1 MGTRHQTLHWN
12 TAHCVARWHARCGD
26 TGAAAGCHIS
36 ALRADLLSWV
46 HFIIYPPP
54 HRVQDTEYMSR
65 NSMHRFR
72 KHMSLKSSEK
82 MKLKWTSAEL
92 RS

>member
-1 MGTRHQTLHWN
+1 MGTRHQTLHWD
-12 TAHCVARWHARCGD
+12 TAHCVARWACEVWGHW
-26 TGAAAGCHIS
+26 GCCRLPH
-36 ALRADLLSWV
+36 LRIKGGLAELSWV

-72 KHMSLKSSEK
+72 KHMSLKSIEK
-82 MKLKWTSAEL
+82 MKLN
-92 RS
+92 